1 MRFQKT
7 DSGRAEIQLRQ
18 HGLSPR
24 ARQVLLLCDG
34 HRSCEDLV
42 QLMSVEAL
50 QRAIE
55 ELRSRGLVEPEH
67 TPHDSEATEP
77 AALTPLMD
85 RLARPAPT
93 SAERYQMA
101 AQAATELVGALGFA
115 ARFRAQMRIEK
126 ASTLEELADIV
137 AELFDEP
144 AKRRQSLHFRASFD
158 KFRQL
163 VSG

>member
-34 HRSCEDLV
+34 RRSCEDLV
-42 QLMSVEAL
+42 QLMPVEAL

-77 AALTPLMD
+77 AALTPMMD
-85 RLARPAPT
+85 RLAGPAPT

-126 ASTLEELADIV
+126 ASTLEELAGIV
-137 AELFDEP
+137 AEFFDEP
-144 AKRRQSLHFRASFD
+144 VTRRQNLHFRASFD